1 MNFQDVLTALDEF
14 WSQQGCALRQPYDLE
29 KGAGTMNPVTFFG
42 SLDPAPRSVAYP
54 EPSRRPADGRYGENP
69 LRLYR
74 HWQYQVVIKPSPE
87 DIQETYLESL
97 RHLGVDFRSHD
108 VRFVEDNW
116 EAPTLGAWGLGWEVW
131 IDGTEITQFT
141 YFQQVGGRD
150 LVLIP
155 VEMTYGLERLC
166 CFLQGVTDIFD
177 VQWNEDLTYGDIY
190 RSEEYEH
197 SRYSFEVADVA
208 MLLRSFT
215 DCESEAVRALET
227 ELLAPAYD
235 YVLRCSHLFNLL
247 DARGA
252 LSVTERTSY
261 IGRIRDL
268 SRRCADLYLARH
280 CSGDRGVEMT

>member
-1 MNFQDVLTALDEF
+1 MTLEDVLAALNEF
-14 WSQQGCALRQPYDLE
+14 WSEQGCALRQPYDLE

-42 SLDPAPRSVAYP
+42 ALDPAPSAVAYP

-87 DIQETYLESL
+87 DIQEIYLESL
-97 RHLGVDFRSHD
+97 GHLGVDFRRHD

-131 IDGTEITQFT
+131 IDGSEITQFT

-150 LVLIP
+150 LSLIP

-166 CFLQGVTDIFD
+166 CFLQGATDIFD
-177 VQWNEDLTYGDIY
+177 IQWNENLTYGDIY

-197 SRYSFEVADVA
+197 SRYSFDVADVS
-208 MLLRSFT
+208 LLYRSFS
-215 DCESEAVRALET
+215 DCETEAARALE
-227 ELLAPAYD
+227 ENLLAPAYD
-235 YVLRCSHLFNLL
+235 HTLRCSHLFNLL

-252 LSVTERTSY
+252 LSVTERTGY
-261 IGRIRDL
+261 IARIRDL
-268 SRRCADLYLARH
+268 SRRCADLYL
-280 CSGDRGVEMT
+280 DRCCESDREVELT